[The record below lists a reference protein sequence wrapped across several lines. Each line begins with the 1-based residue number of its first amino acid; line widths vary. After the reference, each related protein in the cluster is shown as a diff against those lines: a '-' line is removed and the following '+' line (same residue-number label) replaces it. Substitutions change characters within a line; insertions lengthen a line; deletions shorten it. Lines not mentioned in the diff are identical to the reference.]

1 MPQESRA
8 ASRHQ
13 RSAPP
18 RVPPC
23 VFGRTWGEGRCR
35 TAVRRQPVPRLR
47 LSLAGSNLLINNQ
60 GQLKL
65 ADFGLARPFD
75 DTGRSLTNR
84 VITLWY
90 RPPELL
96 LGSQNYGPAVDMW
109 SVGCIFAELLLKR
122 PILPG
127 KNELQ
132 QIDKIFKMFGTPT
145 EQTWP
150 GLTKLHYYQ
159 MVATQCGTQPYPNRF
174 AEQFGMCALA
184 RPAPRVSHNPC
195 PPATRRPALSRGVNA
210 NFYLKPGWTKRRK
223 SCWRRC

>member
-1 MPQESRA
+1 MACGGGEVGDLQWRQEA
-8 ASRHQ
+8 G

-18 RVPPC
+18 R
-23 VFGRTWGEGRCR
+23 
-35 TAVRRQPVPRLR
+35 
-47 LSLAGSNLLINNQ
+47 LSLAPAGSNLLINNQ

-75 DTGRSLTNR
+75 DTGRQLTNR

-127 KNELQ
+127 KNEFE

-145 EQTWP
+145 EETWP

-159 MVATQCGTQPYPNRF
+159 MVQQQVGTKPQPNRF
-174 AEQFGMCALA
+174 NEHFGMCARA
-184 RPAPRVSHNPC
+184 PPAPPRVPHNP
-195 PPATRRPALSRGVNA
+195 PPSCFAPTRRPASRRLTPAADPSHLDPNQVAPASAVSAAEAAGDGPVEA
-210 NFYLKPGWTKRRK
+210 DQR
-223 SCWRRC
+223 